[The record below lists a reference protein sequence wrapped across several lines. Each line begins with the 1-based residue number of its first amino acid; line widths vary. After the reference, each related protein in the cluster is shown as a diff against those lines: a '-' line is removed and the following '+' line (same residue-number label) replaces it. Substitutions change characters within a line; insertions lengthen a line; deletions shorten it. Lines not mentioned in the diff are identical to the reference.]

1 MRISPTAEGGL
12 RLDLE
17 DETDWL
23 MLAAIAHD
31 ATSCDEPLAGRLGR
45 LVTDEE
51 VAEDWRDFI
60 QPEVEAGLEADR
72 DHVLAAMDRA
82 RQDSVGDAGSLWI
95 ARDEALQWYSAL
107 NQARLAIE
115 DLHHFGPGERI
126 DPALL
131 APDARTAF
139 LRSQFYCAF
148 QSLLL
153 GHAMGA

>member
-17 DETDWL
+17 DGTDWL
-23 MLAAIAHD
+23 MLAGIAHD

-45 LVTDEE
+45 LVTDEDI
-51 VAEDWRDFI
+51 AEDWREFI
-60 QPEVEAGLEADR
+60 QPEVAEGFEADLA
-72 DHVLAAMDRA
+72 HVLAALERA
-82 RQDSVGDAGSLWI
+82 RQDSAGDAGSLWI
-95 ARDEALQWYSAL
+95 PRGEALRWYSAL
-107 NQARLAIE
+107 NQARLALE
-115 DLHHFGPGERI
+115 DRHQFGPGERI
-126 DPALL
+126 DPAAL
-131 APDARTAF
+131 ADDARTAF